1 MLEDQFYQIII
12 LSNQVQKSLQEKEF
26 MINLIMIH
34 INLVKFK
41 NQIKV
46 HQIKLELELDKEFLQ
61 VISEANLI
69 DIAFIFL
76 SIINIIFL

>member
-1 MLEDQFYQIII
+1 MLEDQFCQIII
-12 LSNQVQKSLQEKEF
+12 LINQVQTSLQEKEF

-46 HQIKLELELDKEFLQ
+46 HQIKVELELDKEFLQ

-76 SIINIIFL
+76 SIK